1 MDASKAKE
9 DLLLLDQRFSE
20 MGIEYC
26 VVGGTLL
33 GCMRHGGFI
42 PWDDDIDILVNQN
55 DMYKFFQHLF
65 FRDFSMSF
73 APCGVVGFSDCL
85 PEEETS
91 VVHFVRFLRNVKI
104 DIWPWVAENGFFCTV
119 AGNFMPTSYLP
130 YRILEFEDFTV
141 PVPRDPVFVLN
152 CNYGEDWPE
161 NIVKTNSEGKTIH
174 TARLLSKED
183 YKGMKRKNCKMRE
196 SMFMLL

>member
-1 MDASKAKE
+1 MINISKPPNIMDASKAKE

-73 APCGVVGFSDCL
+73 AL
-85 PEEETS
+85 LL
-91 VVHFVRFLRNVKI
+91 FLH
-104 DIWPWVAENGFFCTV
+104 A
-119 AGNFMPTSYLP
+119 
-130 YRILEFEDFTV
+130 
-141 PVPRDPVFVLN
+141 VL
-152 CNYGEDWPE
+152 
-161 NIVKTNSEGKTIH
+161 
-174 TARLLSKED
+174 
-183 YKGMKRKNCKMRE
+183 
-196 SMFMLL
+196 